1 LRRPGAVAGRLVAGG
16 SWPQLWCKAS
26 RLWAVERACREL
38 SRSSKRFKWLT
49 KISGKDKSTEG
60 DVDHIE
66 RSGVHLRLQIRLR
79 PAQVASGVWV
89 FVALVLRNPSHVGQ
103 FVPTCKIGISP

>member
-1 LRRPGAVAGRLVAGG
+1 MGRTAGLLRVGFDRSFGVKLQGYGLLKG
-16 SWPQLWCKAS
+16 
-26 RLWAVERACREL
+26 ACREL

-49 KISGKDKSTEG
+49 KISEKDKSTEG

-89 FVALVLRNPSHVGQ
+89 FVALVLRNPSHVGRL
-103 FVPTCKIGISP
+103 VPTCKIGISP